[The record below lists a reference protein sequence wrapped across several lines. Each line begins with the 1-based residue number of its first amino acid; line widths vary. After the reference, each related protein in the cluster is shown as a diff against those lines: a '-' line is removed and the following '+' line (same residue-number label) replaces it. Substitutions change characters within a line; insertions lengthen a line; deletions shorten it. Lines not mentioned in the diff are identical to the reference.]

1 MDVDESINEILTR
14 FRRSLK
20 EDGGDIELVG
30 IEDGIL
36 KVRITRTTVPVT
48 FSKFLRNYKM
58 REGISCGRCSIPM
71 STIFAALELE
81 LKQKNSGIKK
91 VEVVK

>member
-1 MDVDESINEILTR
+1 MEVDESINEILIR

-30 IEDGIL
+30 IEDGVM

-48 FSKFLRNYKM
+48 FSKFLRDYKT
-58 REGISCGRCSIPM
+58 REGISCGRCGIPK

-81 LKQKNSGIKK
+81 LKQKISGIKK

>member
-1 MDVDESINEILTR
+1 MELGESINEILIR

-30 IEDGIL
+30 IEDGVL

-48 FSKFLRNYKM
+48 FWN
-58 REGISCGRCSIPM
+58 
-71 STIFAALELE
+71 
-81 LKQKNSGIKK
+81 KK
-91 VEVVK
+91 KWK

>member
-1 MDVDESINEILTR
+1 MELGESINEILIR

-30 IEDGIL
+30 IEDGVL

-48 FSKFLRNYKM
+48 FWNKK
-58 REGISCGRCSIPM
+58 
-71 STIFAALELE
+71 
-81 LKQKNSGIKK
+81 SGSSEMNEK
-91 VEVVK
+91 